1 MSKPPAKRK
10 RSAADDDEN
19 LIANLNLS
27 DSKTTPKVVATAL
40 LALLPEN
47 ATKQHSD
54 AKKLAKA
61 FPLVIAELENRSN
74 KLARKNQA
82 EGTRLPIEFR
92 FTSGNDAGVPGSNE
106 SIINLPEEC
115 FVNML
120 KFLNGRDLVKAS
132 YVSKV
137 WLSASRLP
145 TLWEGLDMSRLNLD
159 KGLNMTSLLK
169 VLGRIF

>member
-10 RSAADDDEN
+10 RAADDDEN
-19 LIANLNLS
+19 LLANLNLS

-54 AKKLAKA
+54 AKKLVKA

-92 FTSGNDAGVPGSNE
+92 FTSGNDAGSNE

-159 KGLNMTSLLK
+159 KRLK
-169 VLGRIF
+169 RRF